1 MTGFFI
7 SFEGIEGSG
16 KSTQIALLADALR
29 AQGHEVVLTRE
40 PGGTPVG
47 QVLRRLLLEA
57 SASPL
62 APGAELFLLL
72 ADRSQHV
79 QEVIA
84 PALHAGKIVL
94 SDRFL
99 DSTTAYQGFARG
111 FKADFLSQL
120 NTFACSGCIPALTF
134 VMDLE
139 VTEGLR
145 RARQRQSVATDR
157 FEAESIAFHER
168 VRSGFLEIARAES
181 QRVQILDATRPVEVN
196 HQEILATVRERLV
209 GKNLLMRKT

>member
-16 KSTQIALLADALR
+16 KSTQIALLADVLR
-29 AQGHEVVLTRE
+29 VQGHEVVLTRE

-57 SASPL
+57 SSSPL
-62 APGAELFLLL
+62 APGAEVFLLL
-72 ADRSQHV
+72 ADRAQHV
-79 QEVIA
+79 QEVIV

-94 SDRFL
+94 SDRFM

-111 FKADFLSQL
+111 FEPDLLSRL
-120 NTFACSGCIPALTF
+120 NTFACDGCTPALTF

-145 RARQRQSVATDR
+145 RARQRQSAATDR

-168 VRSGFLEIARAES
+168 VRNGFLEIARAEP
-181 QRVQILDATRPVEVN
+181 QRVHVLDATRPVEVV
-196 HQEILATVRERLV
+196 HQEIWAIVQEQLA
-209 GKNLLMRKT
+209 GKESS

>member
-16 KSTQIALLADALR
+16 KSTQIALLADVLR

-57 SASPL
+57 SSSPL
-62 APGAELFLLL
+62 TPSAELFLLL
-72 ADRSQHV
+72 ADRAQHV
-79 QEVIA
+79 QEVIV

-94 SDRFL
+94 SDRFM
-99 DSTTAYQGFARG
+99 DSTTAYQGFARR
-111 FKADFLSQL
+111 FEPDLLSRI

-139 VTEGLR
+139 VIEGLR
-145 RARQRQSVATDR
+145 RARQRQSAATDR
-157 FEAESIAFHER
+157 FEAESVAFHER
-168 VRSGFLEIARAES
+168 VRNGFLEIARAEP
-181 QRVQILDATRPVEVN
+181 QRVQVLDATRPVKVV
-196 HQEILATVRERLV
+196 HQEIWAIAQERLA
-209 GKNLLMRKT
+209 GKNLFLRKT

>member
-16 KSTQIALLADALR
+16 KSTQVALLADVLR
-29 AQGHEVVLTRE
+29 VQGHEVVLTRE

-57 SASPL
+57 SSSPL
-62 APGAELFLLL
+62 ASGAELFLLL
-72 ADRSQHV
+72 ADRAQHV
-79 QEVIA
+79 QEVIV

-94 SDRFL
+94 SDRFM
-99 DSTTAYQGFARG
+99 DSTTAYQGFARR
-111 FKADFLSQL
+111 FEPDLLSRI

-134 VMDLE
+134 VMDLA

-145 RARQRQSVATDR
+145 RARQRQSAATDR

-168 VRSGFLEIARAES
+168 VRNGFLEIARAEP
-181 QRVQILDATRPVEVN
+181 QRVHVLDATRPVEVV
-196 HQEILATVRERLV
+196 HQEIWTIVQAQLVRKESS
-209 GKNLLMRKT
+209 

>member
-16 KSTQIALLADALR
+16 KSTQVALLADVLR
-29 AQGHEVVLTRE
+29 VQGHEVVLTRE

-47 QVLRRLLLEA
+47 QVLRHLLLEA
-57 SASPL
+57 SSSPL
-62 APGAELFLLL
+62 APGAEVFLLL
-72 ADRSQHV
+72 ADRAQHV
-79 QEVIA
+79 QEVIV

-94 SDRFL
+94 SDRFM
-99 DSTTAYQGFARG
+99 DSTTAYQGYARG
-111 FKADFLSQL
+111 FEPDLLSRI

-134 VMDLE
+134 VMDLA

-145 RARQRQSVATDR
+145 RARQRQSAATDR

-168 VRSGFLEIARAES
+168 VRNGFLEIARAEP
-181 QRVQILDATRPVEVN
+181 QRVHVLDATRPVEVV
-196 HQEILATVRERLV
+196 HQEIWTIVQAQLVRKESS
-209 GKNLLMRKT
+209 